1 MRQLGTWAFG
11 GALLSLAAAEQA
23 EAAGYAV
30 REQSTTAMGN
40 ALAGSTAGAEDLT
53 YMFFNPAALGRIEGF
68 GAAAS
73 FAYTMPR
80 IELKEATA
88 SNAAGIPISGRDS
101 DDDIAEDALV
111 PAIYATMP
119 FGERVQLGLAFTT
132 PFGLKTSYSDEWVG
146 RYHTVESELR
156 TYNINPAMAVKLTE
170 WASVGVGAQFQYADG
185 ELTRALDFGSFGAAN
200 GVPGAVPVSQDGRV
214 RLQGDDWSYG
224 YTAGL
229 LLEPIKGTRF
239 GVAYR
244 SEIDHR
250 LKGDADFSGDDAGIA
265 GSIRGTTGAF
275 SDTDSEL
282 DLSTPAT
289 LSFGVHQDISEQ
301 VAVMAEAAWTDWS
314 SFEELRIE
322 FENPAQQDNV
332 SDERW
337 DDSWFFALGATWK
350 PVQSLT
356 LRTGVAYDQ
365 SPVDDRL
372 RDPRIPDQNRY
383 WAAFGLSWQPR
394 PWLGLDAGY
403 THIWIDD
410 ARVNL
415 SASDTDGDTRGNLT
429 AEYESSVDVIRGGFR
444 LQF

>member
-80 IELKEATA
+80 IEPKEATA

-156 TYNINPAMAVKLTE
+156 TYNINPAMAVKLTD
-170 WASVGVGAQFQYADG
+170 WASVGLGAQFQYADG

-282 DLSTPAT
+282 KLSTPAT

-322 FENPAQQDNV
+322 FENPN
-332 SDERW
+332 
-337 DDSWFFALGATWK
+337 
-350 PVQSLT
+350 
-356 LRTGVAYDQ
+356 
-365 SPVDDRL
+365 
-372 RDPRIPDQNRY
+372 
-383 WAAFGLSWQPR
+383 
-394 PWLGLDAGY
+394 
-403 THIWIDD
+403 
-410 ARVNL
+410 
-415 SASDTDGDTRGNLT
+415 
-429 AEYESSVDVIRGGFR
+429 
-444 LQF
+444 